1 MTIREAVK
9 RVTGKKVERARLRTT
24 RTDAA
29 ADRVTKLER
38 RLSQVEARLEEGRA
52 AVKHEEAAAAS
63 ALARNPRAPLA
74 RNLGPRQELARW
86 EAEKE
91 TVQHGL
97 EIARENLVKARERG
111 PTPAEVDAFQA
122 KTIQVLSRFD
132 KLSWELI
139 SAIEDVYKL
148 RSEGMSM
155 LGPDS
160 PITDLPVVNLEIA
173 RTKLSLFLQS
183 PTTRVLS

>member
-1 MTIREAVK
+1 MTISEAIK
-9 RVTGKKVERARLRTT
+9 RVSGRKRPKLRST
-24 RTDAA
+24 RSDAA

-38 RLSQVEARLEEGRA
+38 RLSQVEARLEETRA

-86 EAEKE
+86 ETEKE
-91 TVQHGL
+91 TVQQAL
-97 EIARENLVKARERG
+97 EIARENLEKARERG

-132 KLSWELI
+132 KLGWELI

-148 RSEGMSM
+148 RAEGMSM

-160 PITDLPVVNLEIA
+160 PITDLPVASLEIA
-173 RTKLSLFLQS
+173 RDKLALFLQA
-183 PTTRVLS
+183 PVTRRLS